1 MRIPILDLIR
11 KSPFEGLKIHADKV
25 TECTSMFKKAVK
37 CYIDKECEEFEHLAK
52 EVSRLE
58 SDADAIK
65 RNIRGHL
72 PKGIIMP
79 VDKVHLFMYLREQ
92 DQVLDATE
100 DTLEWLTF
108 RLTNIPKRIE
118 QDLLSLVD
126 RVIEAIE
133 LLRPMIEAAN
143 AYFRY
148 NDEKD
153 REKVKELVREI
164 RLKEHEADQ
173 LEKKMKRSLFNLE
186 IEPLSVCHLTHVLD
200 KIGEIADHAEN
211 AGDMMR
217 AMVSK

>member
-1 MRIPILDLIR
+1 MRIPLLDLIR
-11 KSPFEGLKIHADKV
+11 KSPFEGLKVHAHKI
-25 TECTSMFKKAVK
+25 TECTLMFKKAVR
-37 CYIDKECEEFEHLAK
+37 CYIDKACEEYEYLTE

-58 SDADAIK
+58 HEADAIK

-79 VDKVHLFMYLREQ
+79 VDKVQLFTYLREQ
-92 DQVLDATE
+92 DQVLDAAQ
-100 DTLEWLTF
+100 DALEWLTF
-108 RLTNIPKRIE
+108 RLTDIPKQIE
-118 QDLLSLVD
+118 GDLLSLVD
-126 RVIEAIE
+126 RVMEAVE
-133 LLRPMIEAAN
+133 LLRPMIETAN

-153 REKVKELVREI
+153 REKVKKLIREI

-173 LEKKMKRSLFNLE
+173 LEKKMKRTLFNLE

-217 AMVSK
+217 AMIAK

>member
-1 MRIPILDLIR
+1 MRIPLLDLIR
-11 KSPFEGLKIHADKV
+11 KSPFEGLKAHAHKI
-25 TECTSMFKKAVK
+25 TECTLMFKKAVR
-37 CYIDKECEEFEHLAK
+37 CYIDKACEEYEYLTE

-58 SDADAIK
+58 HEADAIK

-79 VDKVHLFMYLREQ
+79 VDKVHLFTYLREQ
-92 DQVLDATE
+92 DQVLDAAQ
-100 DTLEWLTF
+100 DALEWLTF
-108 RLTNIPKRIE
+108 RLTDIPKQIE
-118 QDLLSLVD
+118 GDLLSLVD
-126 RVIEAIE
+126 RVMEAVE
-133 LLRPMIEAAN
+133 LLRPMIETAN

-153 REKVKELVREI
+153 REKVKELIREI

-173 LEKKMKRSLFNLE
+173 LEKKMKRTLFNLE

-217 AMVSK
+217 AMIAK